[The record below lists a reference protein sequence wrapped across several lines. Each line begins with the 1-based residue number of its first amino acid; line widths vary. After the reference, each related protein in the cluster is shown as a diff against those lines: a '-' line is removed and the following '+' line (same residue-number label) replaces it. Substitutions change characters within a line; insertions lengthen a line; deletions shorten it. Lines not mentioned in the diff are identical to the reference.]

1 MSSAYRPYKSFFF
14 WQDETLFASPKKVR
28 PGEEDA
34 FAAAL
39 SERSRRR
46 SSPGGKKSPAKSEEP
61 EMIQVITKDLIRRLR
76 LVSVLVSCVIY
87 IWTFK

>member
-1 MSSAYRPYKSFFF
+1 MSELAAQLSQVLTILSTHFFC

-76 LVSVLVSCVIY
+76 LVLVLVL
-87 IWTFK
+87 